1 VLPTAT
7 SLPTAPVS
15 TPTTAGRHLGVR
27 LDPELEASLKLVA
40 CQIGCSL
47 SVCVRRALRLYLRQF
62 RNGEECRRQ
71 SRLVA
76 RWEASDAQLARLE
89 RALRQWLELA

>member
-27 LDPELEASLKLVA
+27 LDPKLEASLKLVA

-62 RNGEECRRQ
+62 RDGEECRRQ
-71 SRLVA
+71 SRLEA
-76 RWEASDAQLARLE
+76 RWEELARLE